1 MSEYGNYSGNA
12 LEFLKSKNIRIGDYV
27 ATSGNMTHKGM
38 LMSRYEDS
46 AKNILVLKLENGYNV
61 GIKIDDVTIKK
72 LQTPDLKINT
82 KEKTIPKIPCDALDV
97 LVSKD
102 SSKTINWCA
111 VTSLLVLSIPV
122 LLLA

>member
-27 ATSGNMTHKGM
+27 ETSGNMNHKGM

-46 AKNILVLKLENGYNV
+46 AKNILVLKLENGYNI

-82 KEKTIPKIPCDALDV
+82 KEKTIPKNKN
-97 LVSKD
+97 S
-102 SSKTINWCA
+102 
-111 VTSLLVLSIPV
+111 
-122 LLLA
+122 

>member
-1 MSEYGNYSGNA
+1 MCSYLDKIKSLYTLTYAMSEYGNYSGNT

-27 ATSGNMTHKGM
+27 ETSGNMNHKGM

-82 KEKTIPKIPCDALDV
+82 KKQFQKMKIP
-97 LVSKD
+97 
-102 SSKTINWCA
+102 
-111 VTSLLVLSIPV
+111 
-122 LLLA
+122 